1 MKEKTLKVEK
11 KNEGE
16 LQAEWGKREEEV
28 CFVLLYHLHFHL
40 EHFHHPLI
48 LPPHSSRAKQTTP
61 YNQGMLVRTAV
72 GAKRAELKDKST
84 IN

>member
-1 MKEKTLKVEK
+1 M
-11 KNEGE
+11 GE
-16 LQAEWGKREEEV
+16 REEELH
-28 CFVLLYHLHFHL
+28 FVLLYHLHFHL

-48 LPPHSSRAKQTTP
+48 LPPHSSGAKQTTP
-61 YNQGMLVRTAV
+61 CNQGALGRTAV